1 MEKIYFIFSYWI
13 FIWYLLYYFK
23 IINIY
28 NPKFAII
35 IGIIENS
42 IIIILMLYYR
52 TKIKLVLLFII
63 MMIILKIIPLY
74 TIWNDKINYKD
85 IFFTFI
91 LFIIYL
97 LIMYLNGKNINSF
110 VKQSKDLIIHNKN
123 TLPGMFL
130 LEKIG
135 L

>member
-1 MEKIYFIFSYWI
+1 
-13 FIWYLLYYFK
+13 
-23 IINIY
+23 
-28 NPKFAII
+28 
-35 IGIIENS
+35 
-42 IIIILMLYYR
+42 
-52 TKIKLVLLFII
+52 

>member
-74 TIWNDKINYKD
+74 TIRNDKINYKD